1 MYIVVPIKQVPE
13 TSNVQMDK
21 ETGTMIRSASEA
33 IVNPLDLYALETALQ
48 IKERTGGRITVIT
61 MGPLGAAKVLKEA
74 IAMGCD
80 DAIHLSD
87 RAFGGSDT
95 WATSYTLA
103 SAIRKLGKVDLVIA
117 GERATDGDT
126 GQVGPGL
133 ASWLD
138 MGLVTYTSHIEEL
151 TDTYLIAE
159 RLLEEGY
166 QKVKATLPVVL
177 TVVKEIAIPRL
188 PTLKGKKRA
197 MHMTIPLLGAKD
209 LGLENADLG
218 LLGSPTRV
226 VKIESPKISRACTVV
241 KATDDSSIQEGI
253 DKLMLFLASK
263 ELLGKGVA
271 K

>member
-13 TSNVQMDK
+13 TSNVQMDR

-48 IKERTGGRITVIT
+48 IKERAGGRITVIT

-95 WATSYTLA
+95 WATSYTIA
-103 SAIRKLGKVDLVIA
+103 SAIKKLGSVDMVIA

-138 MGLVTYTSHIEEL
+138 MSLVTYASHIEKV

-159 RLLEEGY
+159 RLLEDGY
-166 QKVKATLPVVL
+166 QKVKATLPAVL
-177 TVVKEIAIPRL
+177 TVVKEMAIPRL

-197 MHMTIPLLGAKD
+197 MQMTIPVLGAKD
-209 LGLENADLG
+209 LGLENDNLG

-226 VKIESPKISRACTVV
+226 VKIETPKISRSCTVI
-241 KATDDSSIQEGI
+241 KASDDSSIQEGVV
-253 DKLMLFLASK
+253 KLLEFLADKGLLDRGGSK
-263 ELLGKGVA
+263 
-271 K
+271 